1 MSQLV
6 VRNTEVGFSQTAAIG
21 VMSIIAVFG
30 IVCAPIVGSF
40 VTKFGVMILIAMV
53 LITLVEDRK
62 YNQDYV

>member
-1 MSQLV
+1 MGLA
-6 VRNTEVGFSQTAAIG
+6 TIG
-21 VMSIIAVFG
+21 AMSIIAVFG